1 MTDKFQELAEH
12 IWITTHGNKFT
23 QRMGEETIRFTLAQ
37 IHNAALEEAQKL
49 CAGMIEDSGEGMSIV
64 ERLTYYAKPFVRN
77 EVRKEII
84 NKLEK
89 LKVKP

>member
-1 MTDKFQELAEH
+1 
-12 IWITTHGNKFT
+12 
-23 QRMGEETIRFTLAQ
+23 
-37 IHNAALEEAQKL
+37 
-49 CAGMIEDSGEGMSIV
+49 
-64 ERLTYYAKPFVRN
+64 LTYYAKPFVRN